1 MPPACAGGIF
11 GLIRPQTGQNLMI
24 LNLPSGEAGLIMMQ
38 ILKGGLSVTNSASST
53 LKTVLLVLFR
63 VLFTGFALYSVYFIF
78 SNSLEIGSVSSARS
92 GEVTALL
99 NRFLSG
105 AGLPTLTQGMVRKLA
120 HFAEFFVSGFWF
132 TLCLRVYTRH
142 YIRHIS
148 WPLLLGLLIANTDE
162 FIQLYVSGRSSS
174 VRDVWIDFGGVC
186 VGVGCALLLLLV
198 CSCVWYLLGLG
209 RKKT

>member
-1 MPPACAGGIF
+1 M
-11 GLIRPQTGQNLMI
+11 
-24 LNLPSGEAGLIMMQ
+24 
-38 ILKGGLSVTNSASST
+38 TNSASST

-120 HFAEFFVSGFWF
+120 HFAEFFVSGF
-132 TLCLRVYTRH
+132 
-142 YIRHIS
+142 
-148 WPLLLGLLIANTDE
+148 
-162 FIQLYVSGRSSS
+162 
-174 VRDVWIDFGGVC
+174 
-186 VGVGCALLLLLV
+186 
-198 CSCVWYLLGLG
+198 
-209 RKKT
+209 